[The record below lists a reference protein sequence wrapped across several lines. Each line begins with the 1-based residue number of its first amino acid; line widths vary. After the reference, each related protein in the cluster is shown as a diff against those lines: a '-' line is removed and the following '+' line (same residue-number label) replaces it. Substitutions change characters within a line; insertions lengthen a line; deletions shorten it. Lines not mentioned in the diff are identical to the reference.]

1 MASNPPGQ
9 CCTEA
14 NFHEGKPIG
23 TFKEL
28 FGIDTYTVGEESN
41 DKIIVILTDVYGNHF
56 NNVLLIADTIAK
68 NGYKV
73 LIPDILKGDPVKPN
87 GDLQAW
93 KKNHTLEITEPIVNG
108 FLDKVKSELKPNFLG
123 AIGYCFGA
131 KYVIRNLTQSRPLDA
146 GAIAH
151 PSFVTIDE
159 VKAIKKPLIISAAE
173 TDPIFTTD
181 LRRQTEDELAKLDS
195 VRYELTLFSNTSHGF
210 AVKGD
215 ISDPL
220 VKYAKEKALNDQ
232 LYFFWSVG
240 LINSRQGKGAL

>member
-73 LIPDILKGDPVKPN
+73 LIP
-87 GDLQAW
+87 
-93 KKNHTLEITEPIVNG
+93 EIG
-108 FLDKVKSELKPNFLG
+108 
-123 AIGYCFGA
+123 
-131 KYVIRNLTQSRPLDA
+131 R
-146 GAIAH
+146 AH
-151 PSFVTIDE
+151 V
-159 VKAIKKPLIISAAE
+159 
-173 TDPIFTTD
+173 
-181 LRRQTEDELAKLDS
+181 
-195 VRYELTLFSNTSHGF
+195 
-210 AVKGD
+210 
-215 ISDPL
+215 
-220 VKYAKEKALNDQ
+220 
-232 LYFFWSVG
+232 
-240 LINSRQGKGAL
+240 